1 MQEDLRA
8 ALATLSG
15 VPAPHGAE
23 RPAAHALVGWG
34 RRAHPA
40 LGWEVDEHGAAGAN
54 VVVTLPGDGAPAV
67 LLCSHLDTSLSG
79 DPARDAPVTGR
90 DDAPAPLA
98 WTAERVSGPGLG
110 VARAPAAA
118 ALAGFAAAA
127 RRLADRPHRSA
138 QLVLTGSG
146 THRSALP
153 SAVPAGPVRPTSG
166 AGAEHHLR
174 VRPRPDAV
182 VVAKCGPPG
191 VLSAEPGA
199 GYLAVTVTGGWGA
212 ALAPAS
218 ADPPGGVL
226 LHAGLVLAAV
236 AAWRAGFLADR
247 TGRADGTAAELG
259 IGALSAGLPDKP
271 DLLPARLDLR
281 CYVVTVPGDDL
292 AALAGDLRAAL
303 LDSVAGGPLSGCAVD
318 VVAEPLHAAGV
329 TDRGAP
335 VVRAAVR
342 AWADRLGAPPADVQ
356 GWTGSTDGVVFR
368 AAGIDTARVG
378 PTSGRDPADPRRD
391 ELDVAELEVFAEL
404 YADVVVDLAG
414 G

>member
-1 MQEDLRA
+1 MQQDLRA
-8 ALATLSG
+8 ALGALSG

-23 RPAAHALVGWG
+23 RPAAHALAAWG
-34 RRAHPA
+34 RRAHPG

-54 VVVTLPGDGAPAV
+54 VVVTLPGDGVPAV

-79 DPARDAPVTGR
+79 DPLVDAPVTGR
-90 DDAPAPLA
+90 DDDPAPLA
-98 WTAERVSGPGLG
+98 WSADQVSGPGLG

-127 RRLADRPHRSA
+127 ARLGARPHRSA
-138 QLVLTGSG
+138 QLLLAGSG

-153 SAVPAGPVRPTSG
+153 SALTTGPVRPTSG

-174 VRPRPDAV
+174 TRPRPDAV

-191 VLSAEPGA
+191 VLAAEPGA
-199 GYLAVTVTGGWGA
+199 GYLAVAVTGGWGA

-226 LHAGLVLAAV
+226 LHTGLVLAGV
-236 AAWRAGFLADR
+236 AAWRAGFLAAR
-247 TGRADGTAAELG
+247 TGRPDGTAAELG
-259 IGALSAGLPDKP
+259 VGALTAGLPDKP

-292 AALAGDLRAAL
+292 VALAADLARSL
-303 LDSVAGGPLSGCAVD
+303 REGFAGGPLAGCAVE
-318 VVAEPLHAAGV
+318 VLAEPLHAAGV
-329 TDRGAP
+329 TDRSAP
-335 VVRAAVR
+335 VVQAAVR
-342 AWADRLGAPPADVQ
+342 AWTARVGTPPVPVQ

-368 AAGIDTARVG
+368 AAGIDTARLG
-378 PTSGRDPADPRRD
+378 PAARRDPADARRD
-391 ELDVAELEVFAEL
+391 VLDVAALEAFAEV
-404 YADVVVDLAG
+404 YADVVVELAG
-414 G
+414 S